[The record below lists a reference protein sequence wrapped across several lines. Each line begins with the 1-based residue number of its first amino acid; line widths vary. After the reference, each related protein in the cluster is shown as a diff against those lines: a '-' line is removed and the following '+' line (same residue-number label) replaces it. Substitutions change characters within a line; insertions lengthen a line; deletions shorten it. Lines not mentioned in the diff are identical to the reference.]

1 MNEQPRQDGYI
12 GIVKHV
18 ILLLVTFG
26 IWELVWIYRTTDYL
40 NNDTAEPPRNP
51 VTKLLLCM
59 FVPFYYL
66 YWIYVSGKRI
76 DRLSGKR
83 APSDMTILCLIVSF
97 FIGLVAPILMQNAIN
112 NLDAP
117 EPYAYNAYDP
127 YRPNTDVEA
136 QLRGYK
142 RLLDDGI
149 ITPEE
154 YEAKRRQLLGL

>member
-1 MNEQPRQDGYI
+1 
-12 GIVKHV
+12 
-18 ILLLVTFG
+18 
-26 IWELVWIYRTTDYL
+26 
-40 NNDTAEPPRNP
+40 
-51 VTKLLLCM
+51 
-59 FVPFYYL
+59 
-66 YWIYVSGKRI
+66 
-76 DRLSGKR
+76 
-83 APSDMTILCLIVSF
+83 MTILCLIVSF